1 MKVRTVRIQCTDKL
15 KVAQH
20 FAASERKKPRPVSN
34 ALATNN
40 IRGCGAFRFRE
51 NMADKTD
58 FLVNCTAD
66 GRNWVSY
73 RVSTAR
79 NKIEKLK

>member
-1 MKVRTVRIQCTDKL
+1 MHKHGLFSRRFIRYALYTLRKMPVMPVL
-15 KVAQH
+15 
-20 FAASERKKPRPVSN
+20 AA
-34 ALATNN
+34 NN
-40 IRGCGAFRFRE
+40 IRGCGEFRFQE

-58 FLVNCTAD
+58 FLVNCTVD

-79 NKIEKLK
+79 NKVEKLQ